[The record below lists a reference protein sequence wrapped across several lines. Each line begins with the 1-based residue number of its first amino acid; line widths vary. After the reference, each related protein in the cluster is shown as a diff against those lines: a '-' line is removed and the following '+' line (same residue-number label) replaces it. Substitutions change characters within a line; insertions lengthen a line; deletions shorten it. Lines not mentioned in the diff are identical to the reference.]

1 MAYLGQSLPYYDP
14 TNAPVP
20 QLDAERFNGN
30 GSITA
35 FTMARQVTT
44 NTDVDVFV
52 DNVRQEPVTAYQ
64 VANKTLTFTEA
75 PPSATGNIYIIYR
88 NSYGNQ
94 TFATLPDGAITFA
107 KLANNIKQFT
117 VETFT
122 GDGSTTAFVCAETPA
137 NANSL
142 IVSIDGVIQNATT
155 NFALATK
162 TITFTSAPANAAA
175 IVVKFLGFRTDV
187 AVSALAAGTVTTAA
201 LADNSVTAAKI
212 APGTIVDSDIAD
224 NAVTTAKILN
234 ANVTEAKLAANAV
247 TTSKVGDNTVTTA
260 KIANDAVT
268 VAKVNLISTSS
279 VPSLEAKGTSG
290 STSGYIQLN
299 CSENSH
305 GIKLLGPPHSAA
317 ADYTLTLPNNDGD
330 ANQFLQTNGSGVT
343 SWATVSSSPT
353 FLQISKTVT
362 GAVTALRG
370 VSNAATTGNVGAYPV
385 GNTLGSTTNTTM
397 AGLVQNNGTGKTA
410 IKAAGGGRNAA
421 NTGKADLFV
430 YGQYLNSSNVWVNNG
445 TVLTLTS
452 PNEIGSG
459 ASYEIDNGTAFI
471 WRTPD
476 GKFQVANL
484 ARGNSGAPSTATV
497 ILYTI
502 VVNESTG
509 APTQFGTARQAIF
522 GVGVGTGSA
531 GTSSAFGITYGEDRF
546 IGRLQANT
554 YGYFEFYYDPSSGWQ
569 APTTSDATK
578 TAYVYDYAMNTTSNN
593 ALSVNPYAKKSGLE
607 NAAGNRFIQVAPNG
621 LRAITIASHV
631 IQTATPTNVT
641 LSSDYASD
649 GQTSMLDSTHCIQIY
664 VANDGNRKIKTFT
677 IAADG
682 ASVTL
687 IDTFILP
694 SGTESTKHF
703 VFKDTKNFVL
713 HNGPDAN
720 GIINSVGLDTDFS
733 ILGTNIKTSSIAPV
747 QINYSGS
754 GNVFNVW
761 NLLLGLY
768 GFRTYTVNAYSTP
781 PFNYGGVAASS
792 ASSGTVNVYVSG
804 VVPGYTG
811 MTVDST
817 FYINNTFDGTFTN
830 DSTLGTP
837 RVGKAISQTEIL
849 LGAVE

>member
-1 MAYLGQSLPYYDP
+1 
-14 TNAPVP
+14 
-20 QLDAERFNGN
+20 
-30 GSITA
+30 
-35 FTMARQVTT
+35 MARQVTT
-44 NTDVDVFV
+44 ATDVDVFV
-52 DNVRQEPVTAYQ
+52 DNVRQEPITAYA

-75 PPSATGNIYIIYR
+75 PPAGSGNIYIIYR

-122 GDGSTTAFVCAETPA
+122 GDGSTTAFVCTDTPA

-142 IVSIDGVIQNATT
+142 LVSIDGVVQNATT

-187 AVSALAAGTVTTAA
+187 AVSTLSAGSVTTAA

-234 ANVTEAKLAANAV
+234 ANVTTAKIADVNVTAGKLAANAV
-247 TTSKVGDNTVTTA
+247 TTA
-260 KIANDAVT
+260 KIADDAVT
-268 VAKVNLISTSS
+268 LAKMAPGTDGNIISYDASGNPVAVATGTAGQLLTSAGAGA
-279 VPSLEAKGTSG
+279 P
-290 STSGYIQLN
+290 
-299 CSENSH
+299 
-305 GIKLLGPPHSAA
+305 
-317 ADYTLTLPNNDGD
+317 
-330 ANQFLQTNGSGVT
+330 
-343 SWATVSSSPT
+343 PT
-353 FLQISKTVT
+353 FTTVASTPTSLQITKAIT

-370 VSNAATTGNVGAYPV
+370 VSNAASTGNVGTYPV
-385 GNTLGSTTNTTM
+385 GNTVGSATNTTM

-410 IKAAGGGRNAA
+410 IKAAGGNRNSS
-421 NTGKADLFV
+421 NTSKTDMTVF
-430 YGQYLNSSNVWVNNG
+430 GQYLNGSNVWVNNSTG
-445 TVLTLTS
+445 LTVVA
-452 PNEIGSG
+452 PNEQGSG
-459 ASYEIDNGTAFI
+459 ANFEIDNGVAYV

-476 GKFQVANL
+476 GKFQVANF
-484 ARGNSGAPSTATV
+484 ARGNNGTYATACVIMYTV
-497 ILYTI
+497 

-509 APTQFGTARQAIF
+509 APSVTGTARQATF

-531 GTSSAFGITYGEDRF
+531 GTSGFAAKIYGEDR
-546 IGRLQANT
+546 IQVRLQANT
-554 YGYFEFYYDPSSGWQ
+554 YGYFEFYYDTTSGWA
-569 APTTSDATK
+569 APTTSDVTRYNY
-578 TAYVYDYAMNTTSNN
+578 TYGYDMSTVNNN
-593 ALSVNPYAKKSGLE
+593 ALAVTQYQKKSGLE
-607 NAAGNRFIQVAPNG
+607 NAAANRFIQVAPNA
-621 LRAITIASHV
+621 LRTIQVSSHV
-631 IQTATPTNVT
+631 IQSVSPVNIT
-641 LSSDYASD
+641 LSTDYDSD

-664 VANDGNRKIKTFT
+664 VDTGGNRKMKTFT

-687 IDTFILP
+687 IDTFVLP

-703 VFKDTKNFVL
+703 VFKDSKNFVL
-713 HNGPDAN
+713 ANSPDAA

-733 ILGTNIKTSSIAPV
+733 ILGTNIKTSALASAQV
-747 QINYSGS
+747 NYSGS

-761 NLLLGLY
+761 NLLLGVY
-768 GFRTYTVNAYSTP
+768 GFQTYTVNAYSTP
-781 PFNYGGVAASS
+781 PFNYGGVAATS

-804 VVPGYTG
+804 VVPGYSG
-811 MTVDST
+811 MAVDAV

-830 DSTLGTP
+830 NANLGTP

-849 LGAVE
+849 LGEVL